1 MNVQRYRI
9 RRVGPRLFARPRLR
23 RICGDNLP
31 SPSEAEVLTWNV
43 GTGAQFDGGKPQ
55 RVTTCDIECQMT
67 GNHSCTLLQTSN
79 NAISLHTRLVH

>member
-9 RRVGPRLFARPRLR
+9 WRVGPRLFARPGLR
-23 RICGDNLP
+23 PIYGDNLP

-43 GTGAQFDGGKPQ
+43 GTGAQFDGCKPQ

-67 GNHSCTLLQTSN
+67 GNHSCTFANIQQCNIIT
-79 NAISLHTRLVH
+79 H